1 MFISIIKANKLHAL
15 RLEYLNCFIYSLM
28 YWWKPTS
35 VWKVGLVQ

>member
-15 RLEYLNCFIYSLM
+15 KLEYLNCFMFSQM

-35 VWKVGLVQ
+35 LCKVGLVR